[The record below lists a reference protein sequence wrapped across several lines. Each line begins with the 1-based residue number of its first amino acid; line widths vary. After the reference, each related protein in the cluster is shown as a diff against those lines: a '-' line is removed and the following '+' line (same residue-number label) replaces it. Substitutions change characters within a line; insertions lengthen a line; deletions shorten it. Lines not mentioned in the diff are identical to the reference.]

1 MKSVSKIM
9 RLFVFMLFAVMLF
22 GMTVFADDVKVQ
34 INGNSKDEFKRVIEE
49 INTKLDGTTGSDTV
63 YLTTADKGNKG
74 TKEIYSFDGTTFTF
88 HESNVSKFKEK
99 DVRKALKLMVDGLKD
114 SSIPDSAQNDIMNTI
129 QDSSGDVA
137 ALMLPLIF
145 DGTKADMFTAYKWL
159 YPFLQVVR
167 VIFGLGATVIIFMA
181 VGTTIMDLAYIG
193 LPVWREAQAES
204 GKNGKAGKERKP
216 FGVTY
221 DAITTVKEVEM
232 NLEVYKNAYLSY
244 LKRRAVTYIVLSLAV
259 LYLVAGELS
268 GLISWILQLGSGIV
282 Q

>member
-1 MKSVSKIM
+1 MRSVSKIM

-114 SSIPDSAQNDIMNTI
+114 SSIPESTQNDIMNTI

-193 LPVWREAQAES
+193 LPVWCEAQAES
-204 GKNGKAGKERKP
+204 GKNGKSGKERKP

-268 GLISWILQLGSGIV
+268 GLISWVLQLGSGIV

>member
-22 GMTVFADDVKVQ
+22 GMTVFADDVTVA
-34 INGNSKDEFKRVIEE
+34 INGNSKDELNRVMKE
-49 INTKLDGTTGSDTV
+49 INTKLDGTNSSTSVSLMTSN
-63 YLTTADKGNKG
+63 KGEKG

-193 LPVWREAQAES
+193 LPVWREEQAKE
-204 GKNGKAGKERKP
+204 GKGKKP

-221 DAITTVKEVEM
+221 DAITTVMEVEK
-232 NLEVYKNAYLSY
+232 NLGEYKNAYLAY
-244 LKRRAVTYIVLSLAV
+244 LKRRAVTYVVLSLAV

-268 GLISWILQLGSGIV
+268 GLISWVLQLGSGIV